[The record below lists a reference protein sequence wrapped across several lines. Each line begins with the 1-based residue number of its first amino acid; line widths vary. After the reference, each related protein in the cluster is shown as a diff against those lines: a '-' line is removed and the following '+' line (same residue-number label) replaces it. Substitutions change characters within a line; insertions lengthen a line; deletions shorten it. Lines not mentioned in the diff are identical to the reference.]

1 MSTRKLE
8 LKSLAPKA
16 QGFLR
21 HGDQRRVRRTL
32 RRGPR
37 GVADGQPAKIPAPL
51 CVRYDPARDTGTKEE
66 RLCGLA
72 VEPRRCSLKRASR
85 RDREASGAT
94 RVPSLLE
101 STVEK
106 SLLGQCVER
115 PYRKPTQVGEASSL
129 R

>member
-51 CVRYDPARDTGTKEE
+51 CVRHDPPRDTGTKEE

-72 VEPRRCSLKRASR
+72 VEPRRSPFNKAVETGPRGIRGNPSAESSGVDSR
-85 RDREASGAT
+85 
-94 RVPSLLE
+94 
-101 STVEK
+101 EK
-106 SLLGQCVER
+106 LGW
-115 PYRKPTQVGEASSL
+115 GSA
-129 R
+129 

>member
-51 CVRYDPARDTGTKEE
+51 NVCYDPPRDTGTKEE

-72 VEPRRCSLKRASR
+72 VEPRRWWATTVETGPRAP
-85 RDREASGAT
+85 GAT
-94 RVPSLLE
+94 RTRVFWSRQ
-101 STVEK
+101 SRKAWV
-106 SLLGQCVER
+106 GQYVER